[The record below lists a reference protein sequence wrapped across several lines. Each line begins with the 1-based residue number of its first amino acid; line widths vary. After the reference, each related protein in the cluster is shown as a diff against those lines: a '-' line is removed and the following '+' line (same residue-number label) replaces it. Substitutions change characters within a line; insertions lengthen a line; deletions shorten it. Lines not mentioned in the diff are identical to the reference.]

1 MHNTISEGILHGKQE
16 MKKKKMEDN
25 IKPNDKSKI
34 NGNKKNV
41 KHELR

>member
-1 MHNTISEGILHGKQE
+1 MHNTISKGILHGKQE
-16 MKKKKMEDN
+16 MKKKMEDN

-41 KHELR
+41 EHELR